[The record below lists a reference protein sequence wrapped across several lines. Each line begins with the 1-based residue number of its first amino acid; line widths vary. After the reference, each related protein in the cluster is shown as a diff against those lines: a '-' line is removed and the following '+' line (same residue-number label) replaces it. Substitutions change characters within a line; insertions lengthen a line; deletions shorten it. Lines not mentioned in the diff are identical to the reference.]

1 VVASVVVLV
10 VLAVGVAGA
19 ADAMRPAGERTHLG
33 SLFRET
39 SEGGS
44 APVRLVV
51 LRKLE
56 VTVRQT
62 LRSQWT
68 AVIPLIA
75 VAFLFLL
82 VWENRYEHILP
93 PGSALRIG
101 VIAALAGGLL
111 GTFVNDSGSVV
122 VALAFVYVGPLA
134 MILACERLATGT
146 WPAHRS

>member
-1 VVASVVVLV
+1 VAVVGSL
-10 VLAVGVAGA
+10 LAVGVAAGI
-19 ADAMRPAGERTHLG
+19 DALRPAGQRTHLG

-44 APVRLVV
+44 TPVRLVV

-75 VAFLFLL
+75 AFFLFLML
-82 VWENRYEHILP
+82 WEHRYERILP
-93 PGSALRIG
+93 PGSALRAG
-101 VIAALAGGLL
+101 VVAALAGGLL
-111 GTFVNDSGSVV
+111 GTIVNDSGSVV

-134 MILACERLATGT
+134 MILACERLATGR
-146 WPAHRS
+146 WLALR